1 MLDFVVTESARRS
14 CPVCPRCGLMMMI
27 ARITPHPERE
37 AGALLC
43 SYECDC
49 GETLGRKEF

>member
-1 MLDFVVTESARRS
+1 MLDFLVTESARRS
-14 CPVCPRCGLMMMI
+14 CPICPRCGLMMTI

-49 GETLGRKEF
+49 GETVSRKEH